1 MRLQRGKKKNKK
13 KKSEKARESRAAGW
27 EGVRGKRD
35 TGELSDGNGGLRHVS
50 CRGDFESGSASPYSK
65 RRGKSEFE
73 QRKPQERRSQSL
85 STGALPRRRSRA
97 TKRGRGEIWRKASR
111 RQVRWWAEGTALS
124 PVRIPLPLIC
134 PCLLFFDSRGR
145 SFEQKPACLTR
156 VQEGF
161 AKSQQRLTTSH
172 RVER

>member
-1 MRLQRGKKKNKK
+1 MN
-13 KKSEKARESRAAGW
+13 
-27 EGVRGKRD
+27 
-35 TGELSDGNGGLRHVS
+35 NVS
-50 CRGDFESGSASPYSK
+50 
-65 RRGKSEFE
+65 
-73 QRKPQERRSQSL
+73 KPQERRSQSL

-145 SFEQKPACLTR
+145 SFEQKPACLTL

-172 RVER
+172 RVREVKRCARAAVGLWRYSNRERAMQQIVVVRSPSSTCSLLATPTGPPNSILVSAGLWGNMDRLEVPK